1 MNNFNVQLKDL
12 IHVERNLIPGDLC
25 DHTLEVIESR
35 EWRSHDWYSPTDN
48 SYGSEETME
57 LDVQNIT
64 PELQEL
70 FTPLIIEACNA
81 YSEKY
86 SFKGCDRTQE
96 VVHKFSSLRFN
107 RYSNGQIM
115 RQHIDHIHSI
125 FDGQDK
131 GIHVLSLILNL
142 NEDYEGA
149 DLFFWDNHIV
159 KPGKGDVVIFP
170 SLFLFPHRVTEAKK
184 GKRYSAVCWAW

>member
-70 FTPLIIEACNA
+70 FTPLIIEN
-81 YSEKY
+81 
-86 SFKGCDRTQE
+86 
-96 VVHKFSSLRFN
+96 
-107 RYSNGQIM
+107 
-115 RQHIDHIHSI
+115 ID
-125 FDGQDK
+125 K
-131 GIHVLSLILNL
+131 L
-142 NEDYEGA
+142 
-149 DLFFWDNHIV
+149 W
-159 KPGKGDVVIFP
+159 
-170 SLFLFPHRVTEAKK
+170 
-184 GKRYSAVCWAW
+184 